1 MAWRAGLTDALLA
14 THATENIVLS
24 AVTAAELVHGV
35 ERLSGVSRVRAEAFV
50 DSVVA
55 LLPTIAFDLDI
66 ARTHAVLAAD
76 LRSRGVAVG
85 AHDLI
90 IAATAVSLDYG
101 VATRDL
107 RSYPE
112 DYRCADRP
120 VVTPPRAKAPPPQQ
134 QERSPA
140 SHQNGARVQHG
151 ETPPLDV
158 RLRRR
163 PWLCRNDRK
172 RAPALTRLQQPMT
185 Q

>member
-14 THATENIVLS
+14 SHATENIVLS

-50 DSVVA
+50 ESVVA

-66 ARTHAVLAAD
+66 ARTYAVLAAD

-85 AHDLI
+85 AHDLV

-107 RSYPE
+107 RSYPK
-112 DYRCADRP
+112 
-120 VVTPPRAKAPPPQQ
+120 VTGVPI
-134 QERSPA
+134 
-140 SHQNGARVQHG
+140 
-151 ETPPLDV
+151 V
-158 RLRRR
+158 R
-163 PWLCRNDRK
+163 W
-172 RAPALTRLQQPMT
+172 
-185 Q
+185 